1 MKFFLIFLPIIA
13 CLSLQAQSYFISG
26 SVRDKQNTEALA
38 YSSIQ
43 IVGTPIAIP
52 TNGNGYFELDIPKE
66 HLNGKLIASYLGYDT
81 DTIQLSESR
90 RVFNFNLNP
99 AVGTMKE
106 VVVSATMKESSK
118 LESPIPVEFY
128 NPVFF
133 KKNPT
138 PSILE
143 ALSMINGVQPQLNC
157 NVCNTG
163 DIHINGMEGS
173 YTMVLIDGMPI
184 VSSLST
190 VYGLAGIPN
199 SMVKRVEIVKGPA
212 STLYGSE
219 AVGGLINIITSDPQ
233 TAPRL
238 KIDFSGTS
246 WNEYNADITT
256 RFKKKKLNSMLGMNV
271 FYYNSIKD
279 INNDG
284 FTDVTLQKRI
294 SLFNKWNIERK
305 SGRVF
310 SIAGRYIYE
319 NRWGGE
325 TNWTTQWR
333 GTDSVYGESI
343 YTNRAELIGVYG
355 LPFKKQNIR
364 FEYSYNFHHQ
374 DSYYGTL
381 KYLASQHTFFSQLI
395 WNKNLGKHSLLFGI
409 PFRFVAYD
417 DNSPATASA
426 DTLNP
431 INQPQKTT
439 LPGVFVQDE
448 WAIHEKLTTLIGIR
462 YDHNNEHGSIFTPR
476 LSIKYNP
483 NKINTIR
490 LSAGNGYRVVNL
502 FTEDHA
508 ALTGARE
515 VVIAE
520 ELKPE
525 KSWNVNMNYMTQIN
539 HKLGFIGIDL
549 SGFYTYFTNKIVGDF
564 NSHPQKIIYDNL
576 AGFAIS
582 RGATI
587 NLDFAFSNGLKV
599 VIGATLMEVYQ
610 VEKNL
615 VGVKIKTQQQFAPTF
630 SSTFST
636 SYTICKIGLSFDL
649 TGLIKSPMYLPI
661 LPNDFRPEKS
671 PWFCLANLQLTK
683 KFVKNVELYSGVKN
697 ILNFV
702 PKNPI
707 MRPNDP
713 FDKEVTVNNPNGY
726 TFDPSYNFAPVQGAR
741 VFFGLRWTFR

>member
-13 CLSLQAQSYFISG
+13 CLFLQAQSFFISG
-26 SVRDKQNTEALA
+26 SVRDKHNTEALA
-38 YSSIQ
+38 YSSLQ
-43 IVGTPIAIP
+43 IVGTSIGTP
-52 TNGNGYFELDIPKE
+52 TDGNGYFKLYIPKE
-66 HLNGKLIASYLGYDT
+66 HLNGKLVASYLGYDT
-81 DTIQLSESR
+81 DTLQLSESR
-90 RVFNFNLNP
+90 KVFNFNLNP

-106 VVVSATMKESSK
+106 VVVSGTMKESSK
-118 LESPIPVEFY
+118 LESPIPVEVY
-128 NPVFF
+128 HPVFF

-138 PSILE
+138 PNIFE

-163 DIHINGMEGS
+163 DIHINGMEGP

-256 RFKKKKLNSMLGMNV
+256 RFKKKKLSSMLGMNA

-279 INNDG
+279 INKDG

-325 TNWTTQWR
+325 TNWTNQWR

-355 LPFKKQNIR
+355 LPFKKQNVR
-364 FEYSYNFHHQ
+364 FEYSYNFHYQ

-431 INQPQKTT
+431 INQAQKTI

-448 WAIHEKLTTLIGIR
+448 WAIHEKLTTLLGIR
-462 YDHNNEHGSIFTPR
+462 YDHNNEHGSVFTPR

-483 NKINTIR
+483 NKNNTIR
-490 LSAGNGYRVVNL
+490 LSGGNGYRVVNL

-508 ALTGARE
+508 ALSGARE

-525 KSWNVNMNYMTQIN
+525 KSWNVNLNYMTQIN

-576 AGFAIS
+576 AGYAIS

-599 VIGATLMEVYQ
+599 VIGATLMDVYQ

-615 VGVKIKTQQQFAPTF
+615 LGIRIKTQQQFAPTF

-636 SYTICKIGLSFDL
+636 SYTISKIGLSFDL
-649 TGLIKSPMYLPI
+649 TGLIKNPMYLPI

-671 PWFCLANLQLTK
+671 PWFCIANLQLTK
-683 KFVKNVELYSGVKN
+683 KFGKNVELYAGVKN